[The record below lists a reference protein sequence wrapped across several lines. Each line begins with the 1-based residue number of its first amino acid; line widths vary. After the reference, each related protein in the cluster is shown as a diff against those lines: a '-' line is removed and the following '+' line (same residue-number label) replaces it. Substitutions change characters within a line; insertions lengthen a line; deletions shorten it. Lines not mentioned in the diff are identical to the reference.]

1 MSHLAQ
7 LGMITRTIDSCQ
19 NINISTIKKNR
30 YALTTFFNSLY
41 NEGRPH
47 V

>member
-7 LGMITRTIDSCQ
+7 LGMIIRTIYSCQ
-19 NINISTIKKNR
+19 NINISTIKKNC
-30 YALTTFFNSLY
+30 YALTTFFDSLY
-41 NEGRPH
+41 NEDQPH